1 VVFGVF
7 NFNQSGEYLMDNL
20 IFVGGSIVFAL
31 VIIVALA
38 LLLAKLYQRA
48 SKEVAFVRTGA
59 GGSKVIKDGGALVV
73 PILHDITKVNMNTL
87 RLDVKKKEAEALITF
102 DRMRVDVGVEFY
114 VRVKQTDEAIATAAQ
129 TLGSKTMNPGELSAL
144 VEGKFVDALRSVA
157 SSMTMKDL
165 HEQRT
170 NFVTSVQKAVT
181 SDLEKNGLELEFV
194 SLTSFDQTN
203 RKFFNPDNAFDVE
216 GLTRLT
222 EQIEQRKKL
231 RNDIEKD
238 TELQIAQKNL
248 ETEKQQ
254 MGVRQDLAKSKAE
267 TDQLIAF
274 QHAQQQSEISKY
286 EAERTFEAE
295 TAKIEADKRTQQ
307 ARISKDREI
316 RSAEIEVEK
325 EIQQKNIAKDQA
337 LREATISQEK
347 SVNLAEQDKLIVLAK
362 KSQEQAAA
370 QASAENARAEQVKA
384 TQEVMTIEAV
394 ATADR
399 NQQIEVINA
408 QAAAKKES
416 VKIVVAAE
424 AEAAD
429 KRATALLTVSKT
441 ESEAEVLRAAGVK
454 AKYEAEAEGQTKL
467 NDAANKQSPEVIAML
482 VKMRMIEMLPEI
494 IRESV
499 KPMENIDR
507 ISIVDMGGLSG
518 LVNGSSTGGNGG
530 DGTPHNPKS
539 LPDQVVEAGLR
550 HRASAPLID
559 SLLAS
564 VGITDGDVS
573 KAVSDT
579 LQLGKR

>member
-1 VVFGVF
+1 MDK
-7 NFNQSGEYLMDNL
+7 LMY
-20 IFVGGSIVFAL
+20 VGGSIVIGL
-31 VIIVALA
+31 VVLVALG

-59 GGSKVIKDGGALVV
+59 GGSKVIKDGGALVI
-73 PILHDITKVNMNTL
+73 PILHDITRVNMNTL
-87 RLDVKKKEAEALITF
+87 RLDVKKRENEALITF

-114 VRVKQTDEAIATAAQ
+114 VRVKQSEEAIASAAQ

-181 SDLEKNGLELEFV
+181 SDLEKNGLELESV

-203 RKFFNPDNAFDVE
+203 RKFFNPDNAFDAE

-286 EAERTFEAE
+286 EAERTLEAE
-295 TAKIEADKRTQQ
+295 TAKIEADKKTQQ
-307 ARISKDREI
+307 ARIAKDREI

-325 EIQQKNIAKDQA
+325 ELQQKNIAKDQA

-370 QASAENARAEQVKA
+370 QASAETARAEQVKA

-424 AEAAD
+424 AEAEAAD
-429 KRATALLTVSKT
+429 KRAAALLTVSKA
-441 ESEAEVLRAAGVK
+441 ESEAEVLRAEGVK
-454 AKYEAEAEGQTKL
+454 AKYEAEAEGQNKL

-518 LVNGSSTGGNGG
+518 LVNGASTTAGE
-530 DGTPHNPKS
+530 GTPSNPKS

-559 SLLAS
+559 NLLAS

-573 KAVSDT
+573 KAVSET
-579 LQLGKR
+579 LQLGKKK